1 MSEAMLKEGEI
12 FEDEEDEI
20 QFEEMHKLFTT
31 NPLVLREFANSINDS
46 VFEQLETKDR
56 PYNSFNKKYFQLQ
69 MQGLDYKYIKPE
81 EMRQKFTEFV
91 MMNQALALDDI
102 GASQF

>member
-1 MSEAMLKEGEI
+1 LYCQGTDDFKTNQFFQLTQTANSQSVINGSAKILRTFGYIAEITCIVMSEAMLKEGEI

-46 VFEQLETKDR
+46 LFE
-56 PYNSFNKKYFQLQ
+56 
-69 MQGLDYKYIKPE
+69 
-81 EMRQKFTEFV
+81 
-91 MMNQALALDDI
+91 
-102 GASQF
+102 